1 MKHHTSHA
9 PRPLSPRRNNPRP
22 FQRPP
27 QTETPNKRRCQSDPI
42 ARKGY
47 RFFFQHIVYYSSLT
61 SDQTNTK
68 IRHGASSGRPQMKQK
83 PQMAQNAIPQ
93 TKLQPPTPIKLLF
106 DFSLIYTVLRKVGNK
121 GEEESPVPLKALLP
135 KHHSSPLHSQNGP
148 GKRQV

>member
-27 QTETPNKRRCQSDPI
+27 QTETPNKRRCQSNPI

-68 IRHGASSGRPQMKQK
+68 IHHGASSGRPPNEAEAPNGAKCDT
-83 PQMAQNAIPQ
+83 PDQ
-93 TKLQPPTPIKLLF
+93 TTAPDPIKLLF